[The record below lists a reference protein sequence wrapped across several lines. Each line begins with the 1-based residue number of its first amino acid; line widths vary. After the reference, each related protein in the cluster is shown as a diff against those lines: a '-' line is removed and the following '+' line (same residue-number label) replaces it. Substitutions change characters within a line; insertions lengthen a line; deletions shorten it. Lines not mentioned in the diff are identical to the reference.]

1 MVAAN
6 SRQNPAFAA
15 LAQNAIPAKRGDKSE
30 EIAAAAIWLASGA
43 ASYVTGHMLTVDGG
57 MTIGG
62 FEL

>member
-6 SRQNPAFAA
+6 SRQNQAFAA
-15 LAQNAIPAKRGDKSE
+15 LAQNAIPAKRVGKPE
-30 EIAAAAIWLASGA
+30 EIAAAAIWLASEA